1 MFISLFI
8 LIFGFSSF
16 AFNMQS
22 YQERE
27 KAFLEW
33 QAAQERADLQ
43 RKKEGDKQKI
53 LRMQRE
59 LEAIRRRK
67 QFRREYRTTA
77 PLEAEYLAKIANKK
91 DNRAQ
96 DREAFSRE
104 RKALI
109 QYYEKNVLPLKNKEY
124 GLEKLPPVEET
135 VK

>member
-16 AFNMQS
+16 AFNLQS

-27 KAFLEW
+27 RAFLEW
-33 QAAQERADLQ
+33 QAIQERADFR

-59 LEAIRRRK
+59 LDAIRRRK

-77 PLEAEYLAKIANKK
+77 PLEAEYLAKMANKK
-91 DNRAQ
+91 DNRAE
-96 DREAFSRE
+96 DRDVFSRSH
-104 RKALI
+104 RALI
-109 QYYEKNVLPLKNKEY
+109 NYYEKNVLPLKNKEY
-124 GLEKLPPVEET
+124 GLETPPAIEEAVE
-135 VK
+135 